1 MTSEV
6 AAGAGPSPGSYRP
19 ALLAML
25 EARSVALVGAS
36 ERPGSLGARMVAEV
50 RRSPAKPR
58 IHLVNPRYQRL
69 AGQPCHPSLA
79 DLPEPVDLVLLGVP
93 DAALAG
99 LLDLAAR
106 RGDRS
111 AVIFGGA
118 YEVSPAT
125 SGLRARLATTAQA
138 AGMVLCGA
146 GCMGFVN
153 VAYGLRAVGYVEPDP
168 LPAGPIALITHSGSV
183 FSALLRTR
191 RGLGFTLAVS
201 PGQELVTPAAAY
213 ARYALSLPQTRVLGL
228 VLETIRDPGQLQGA
242 LTAAAVA
249 DIPVVLLT
257 AGTSAAGQAMVTAHS
272 GALAGQDGGWEALSR
287 AYGVHRVADLA
298 EMTDTLELFAIGRRA
313 ARPPRPDGTGIA
325 TVHDSGLERAH
336 IADLAEQAGVPF
348 AAISGITRQRL
359 ARVLAPGL
367 DAANPLDMWG
377 SGRGAEQQLTE
388 SLAILADDPAVA
400 AVGLAVDLV
409 TEPDGD
415 RSYPQAAMAAAR
427 RTGKPLAVL
436 ASIAAA
442 VDQDA
447 AAELRRAGIP
457 VLEGTRTGLLA
468 LRHLIDHA
476 GQHAGAG
483 APGLPPADAARRD
496 RWLRELAAGELTGA
510 ALFGLLRD
518 YGIPVTVA
526 QQASTAGQA
535 LAAAA
540 AIGYPVVLKTDQPG
554 IAHKSDAGGV
564 VLGIDGPARLAA
576 AYTDLAGR
584 LGPRVLVCETAAPG
598 TELALG
604 ITRDPSLGP
613 LVVAG
618 AGGLLAEFFA
628 DRVVAL
634 PPVDAALAL
643 RLIGRLRVARLLAGV
658 RGQPPADLSA
668 VAAAVASVSAIA
680 TDLGGRL
687 AALDINP
694 LICGPSGVIAV
705 DALAV
710 RAPGR

>member
-1 MTSEV
+1 MASEV
-6 AAGAGPSPGSYRP
+6 AAAASPGPGSYRP
-19 ALLAML
+19 PLLAML
-25 EARSVALVGAS
+25 EARSMALVGAS
-36 ERPGSLGARMVAEV
+36 ERPGSLGARMVAEA
-50 RRSPAKPR
+50 RRSPARPR
-58 IHLVNPRYQRL
+58 IHLVNPRYRRL

-93 DAALAG
+93 DPALAG
-99 LLDLAAR
+99 LLDLAAQ

-118 YEVSPAT
+118 YETSPAT
-125 SGLRARLATTAQA
+125 SGLRARLAATAQA
-138 AGMVLCGA
+138 AGMALCGA

-153 VAYGLRAVGYVEPDP
+153 VAYGLRAVGYIEPDP

-201 PGQELVTPAAAY
+201 SGQELVTPAAAY
-213 ARYALSLPQTRVLGL
+213 ARYALSLPQTKVLGL
-228 VLETIRDPGQLQGA
+228 VLEAIRDPGQLQGV

-272 GALAGQDGGWEALSR
+272 GALAGHDGGWEALAR

-298 EMTDTLELFAIGRRA
+298 ELTDTLELFAIGRRA
-313 ARPPRPDGTGIA
+313 ARPARPDGTGIA

-336 IADLAEQAGVPF
+336 VADLAEQAEVPF
-348 AAISGITRQRL
+348 AAISGTTRRRL

-367 DAANPLDMWG
+367 EPANPLDMWG
-377 SGRGAEQQLTE
+377 SGRDTEQQLTE

-400 AVGLAVDLV
+400 AVALAVDLV

-415 RSYPQAAMAAAR
+415 RSYPQAVLAAAR
-427 RTGKPLAVL
+427 RTSKPLAVL

-442 VDQDA
+442 IDQDA
-447 AAELRRAGIP
+447 AAELRRSRIP
-457 VLEGTRTGLLA
+457 VLEGTRTGLL
-468 LRHLIDHA
+468 
-476 GQHAGAG
+476 GP
-483 APGLPPADAARRD
+483 PGPLPADAARRD
-496 RWLRELAAGELTGA
+496 RWLRVLAAGELTGA
-510 ALFGLLRD
+510 ALFALLRD
-518 YGIPVTVA
+518 YGIPVARA
-526 QQASTAGQA
+526 QQASTASQA

-554 IAHKSDAGGV
+554 VAHKSDAGGV
-564 VLGIDGPARLAA
+564 LLGIDGPARLAA

-584 LGPRVLVCETAAPG
+584 LGPRVLVCQTAAPG

-604 ITRDPSLGP
+604 ITSDPSLGP
-613 LVVAG
+613 LVVAA

-634 PPVDAALAL
+634 PPVDQALAL
-643 RLIGRLRVARLLAGV
+643 RLIGRLRVAGLLAGV
-658 RGQPPADLSA
+658 RGQPPADLAA
-668 VAAAVASVSAIA
+668 VAAAMASVSAIA

-710 RAPGR
+710 RADRR